1 MVSQPCRHPSAVT
14 ATKNCSNEIRPPLT
28 QHSVCPGFHRIK
40 TNADCL
46 IHGCDLRQPSTESRE
61 GTRSRIVNSNRTDR
75 TLRIKPNLPRIKTCL
90 FSSCRFADRERHR
103 PVQTSLL
110 RIRWPQL
117 VGWST
122 VWIHISF
129 RPSFVDLQED
139 GTANAG
145 LFLTRGSRGLTTHE
159 QPLFCSL
166 KNRNPLIWVPVTRM
180 VPGKG
185 RRESFCS
192 VTGCG
197 HVR

>member
-28 QHSVCPGFHRIK
+28 QHSVCTGFHRIK
-40 TNADCL
+40 SAADCL
-46 IHGCDLRQPSTESRE
+46 INGCDLRQPSTESRE
-61 GTRSRIVNSNRTDR
+61 GTRSRLVNSNRTDR
-75 TLRIKPNLPRIKTCL
+75 TLRIKPKLPRIKTCL
-90 FSSCRFADRERHR
+90 FSNCCLADRERHR
-103 PVQTSLL
+103 PVQASLL
-110 RIRWPQL
+110 RIPWPQL

-145 LFLTRGSRGLTTHE
+145 LFLTRGSRGLTTYE

-185 RRESFCS
+185 RR
-192 VTGCG
+192 
-197 HVR
+197 